1 MLIRR
6 RPART
11 AVVPVEQAGQPSS
24 LRLPGRLRS
33 RRSAALVPLAYDTHS
48 DKLRAAL
55 IGAATALSA
64 GIAGVMSALITSWRA
79 NILEERRALRTLRR
93 DAAAR
98 ALVGMADM
106 ERYANEWRRA
116 KEIKEGL
123 EPGAHAALKA
133 AVETEVQVQRQL
145 RSGAYGATV
154 QALAALRLVSSP
166 KVRAIVDSVRDE
178 AQALEKRLRTPTS
191 QSCIRSPTR

>member
-1 MLIRR
+1 MP
-6 RPART
+6 RPER
-11 AVVPVEQAGQPSS
+11 SS
-24 LRLPGRLRS
+24 AWPIW
-33 RRSAALVPLAYDTHS
+33 SATP
-48 DKLRAAL
+48 
-55 IGAATALSA
+55 
-64 GIAGVMSALITSWRA
+64 
-79 NILEERRALRTLRR
+79 
-93 DAAAR
+93 
-98 ALVGMADM
+98 
-106 ERYANEWRRA
+106 NEWRRA

-178 AQALEKRLRTPTS
+178 AQALETTPNPNFAKLHTLADTLTDTV
-191 QSCIRSPTR
+191 Q